1 MDWRAVLGR
10 AGCLNRPLDFPRTNW
25 AWSRRTSGISDKQQQ
40 ARRQLVRGALGVT
53 RASAAIHVFRP
64 SFLVPLE
71 SILRHPT
78 MAHFSHW
85 SAL

>member
-10 AGCLNRPLDFPRTNW
+10 ADCLNRPLDFPRTNW
-25 AWSRRTSGISDKQQQ
+25 AWSRRTSGISGKQQQ
-40 ARRQLVRGALGVT
+40 ARRQLVRGAVGVT

-71 SILRHPT
+71 SILGHPT
-78 MAHFSHW
+78 MAHFGHCSG
-85 SAL
+85 L